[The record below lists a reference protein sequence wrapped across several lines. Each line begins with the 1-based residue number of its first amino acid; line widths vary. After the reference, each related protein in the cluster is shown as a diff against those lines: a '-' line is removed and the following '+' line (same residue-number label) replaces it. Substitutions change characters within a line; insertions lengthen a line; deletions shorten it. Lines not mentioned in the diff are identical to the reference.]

1 MTDFRRENI
10 SSQKA
15 YDLLRDWIKLVARH
29 TNPDQDISELLGWLW
44 KLKPETPDPITSLVP
59 CDFCTDTFDQKPL
72 FQENKYKP
80 HTCMMSTISIEENNG
95 KHQIEIDL
103 WDGGNVY
110 AAFEINYCPMC
121 GADLRKRSD
130 RND

>member
-44 KLKPETPDPITSLVP
+44 KLKPQTPDPETGLLP
-59 CDFCTDTFDQKPL
+59 CGERATMWCTTGEGFWV
-72 FQENKYKP
+72 
-80 HTCMMSTISIEENNG
+80 S
-95 KHQIEIDL
+95 
-103 WDGGNVY
+103 
-110 AAFEINYCPMC
+110 C
-121 GADLRKRSD
+121 GDIAQTKRYETED
-130 RND
+130 EAKVAWNHAMGLPDA